1 MSEDNSG
8 GKKRRDVLK
17 ALPVATVGVSMA
29 SGVGAALPDTS
40 ETSDERMT
48 REEKAR
54 EAGYDW
60 DEDWIDE
67 DMIGKTSVDSV
78 ERFTTDGHT
87 NCLGLDLTLAGIDFT
102 LEACFSPCEA
112 EFTLTAFDQST
123 TTTVTCSGVCR
134 SISLNAGA
142 AHIDLELCADFDNQ
156 CVELNGEG
164 CVWTITGWDCGTTDI
179 RRCL

>member
-29 SGVGAALPDTS
+29 SGVGVALPDTS
-40 ETSDERMT
+40 ETSDEWMT

-67 DMIGKTSVDSV
+67 DMIGKSSLETR
-78 ERFTTDGHT
+78 EFTKNGHT
-87 NCLGLDLTLAGIDFT
+87 NCIGGTGSLAGIEFGI
-102 LEACFSPCEA
+102 EFCFSPCEL
-112 EFTLTAFDQST
+112 E
-123 TTTVTCSGVCR
+123 TTVTVFSQEATRTLSCSEVCE

-142 AHIDLELCADFDNQ
+142 AHIDIEYCVNWDDQ
-156 CVELNGEG
+156 CVELNAEG
-164 CVWTITGWDCGTTDI
+164 CVWEITSWNCDTTKKTF
-179 RRCL
+179 CN